1 MHVGSVKDLIPHAKR
16 AGFLATCLA
25 AAIAASFGWSQGEG
39 YIGKAC
45 LATGLA
51 LASFIVGY
59 SLVFAYAAFREGK
72 RYVGLAATALFA
84 VAVCVELLS
93 HLGFTAASR
102 QADLT
107 QARHQTNTYTDTRG
121 ELDRARAELAGM
133 KQVRPAATIS
143 ADMAAIETRAWFA
156 GTNACATPGGYGNS
170 CRRYL
175 GLKGELAASQAR
187 AALDKRITTL
197 AAQSATSSTGH
208 STVGAQSSVLASVAS
223 GSTKPTAEQEF
234 WTNIGISALL
244 AIFFVMSGLLNFIAY
259 AMDDDPAA
267 EAKSAEIIRPDFKA
281 PQPTPIIQD
290 DSAWAKAILRA
301 KAS

>member
-1 MHVGSVKDLIPHAKR
+1 MHAGSIKELIPHAKR
-16 AGFLATCLA
+16 AGFVATCLA

-59 SLVFAYAAFREGK
+59 SLVFANAAWAEGK
-72 RYVGLAATALFA
+72 KGIALASTALFA

-121 ELDRARAELAGM
+121 ELDRARAELTGI

-143 ADMAAIETRAWFA
+143 SQMANLEARPWFA
-156 GTNACATPGGYGNS
+156 GTKSCVEPGRYGNS
-170 CRRYL
+170 CRQYQA
-175 GLKGELAASQAR
+175 LKGELAASQERAR
-187 AALDKRITTL
+187 LDKRIQTL
-197 AAQSATSSTGH
+197 TAQAANTSAGH
-208 STVGAQSSVLASVAS
+208 STIGAQSTVLASVAS
-223 GSTKPTAEQEF
+223 MSTKPTAEQEF
-234 WTNIGISALL
+234 WTNIGISALM
-244 AIFFVMSGLLNFIAY
+244 AIFFVMSGLLNLIAY
-259 AMDDDPAA
+259 AFETKDEI
-267 EAKSAEIIRPDFKA
+267 EAKTAEII
-281 PQPTPIIQD
+281 TPIF
-290 DSAWAKAILRA
+290 RA
-301 KAS
+301 PPQAQPSVDLSVGRAVLPRAANG